1 MTGLPCIPHITY
13 SSWSFQQQMQKATMW
28 EIPLAIA
35 AASSWANYLELV
47 RSKRCLF
54 YWWEPD
60 TNFVDLEPRAV
71 TYPPYVESERLRGNF
86 TNSDPLIPV
95 KNLMSYDLMTLAPSV
110 HSFLWNFQL
119 DLTTMRGLMM
129 DLKEM
134 WVQGVLGDSAAK
146 AVACQWLRSNE
157 VASR

>member
-60 TNFVDLEPRAV
+60 TNFVDLEPRVV
-71 TYPPYVESERLRGNF
+71 TYPPHVESERLRGNF

-119 DLTTMRGLMM
+119 DLATMRGLMM